1 MVLNKIFHVRQEGL
15 KNLWVGR
22 DNGRLHAVTS
32 RQVLRGYNGHC
43 IAIYRTNKDNLGMV
57 VGKVGGV
64 DNLRNE
70 HPQFERLVRGLV
82 VENKVEA
89 SDQPGLL
96 DEV

>member
-57 VGKVGGV
+57 VGKVGV
-64 DNLRNE
+64 LNDLREESPKTESFVCRLEIE
-70 HPQFERLVRGLV
+70 H
-82 VENKVEA
+82 K
-89 SDQPGLL
+89 SD
-96 DEV
+96 